1 MRIPARII
9 FASVL
14 ALSTVGPAFAAEED
28 TLLERGASMST
39 TGSLEQ
45 HVASKRVRAH
55 HAATE
60 ARAYAPAG
68 APAGETVD
76 FGIGSQR

>member
-1 MRIPARII
+1 
-9 FASVL
+9 
-14 ALSTVGPAFAAEED
+14 
-28 TLLERGASMST
+28 MST

>member
-1 MRIPARII
+1 VRISARII

-55 HAATE
+55 HATE

>member
-1 MRIPARII
+1 MRISARII

-28 TLLERGASMST
+28 TLLEREASMST
-39 TGSLEQ
+39 TGPLEQ
-45 HVASKRVRAH
+45 HVASKRVHAH
-55 HAATE
+55 HATE

-68 APAGETVD
+68 APTGEAVD